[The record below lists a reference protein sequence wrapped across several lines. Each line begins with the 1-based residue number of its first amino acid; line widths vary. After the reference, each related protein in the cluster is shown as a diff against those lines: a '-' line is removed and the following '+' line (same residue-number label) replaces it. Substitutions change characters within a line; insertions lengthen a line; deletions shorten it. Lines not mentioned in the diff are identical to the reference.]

1 MNPTP
6 PSDRPTVWPLYVVT
20 FLATYTIAVAS
31 ISAPGIQHS
40 LEIPET
46 RTSLVIGAYSA
57 TFAAGLI
64 MSGRL
69 GDRYGRRRMFQLG
82 TAGLAITAFLTAAAP
97 NLELLLIA
105 RLLQG
110 CAAAA
115 TTPQVLSS
123 IQAILTGER
132 RLRAVGLYSVFAG
145 SGTVGGQVIGGV
157 VNSGFGPEF
166 GWRAAFGSVGVLA
179 IFAWVGA
186 RYLTETRS
194 PNPMGLD
201 LRGSIILGISLF
213 LLIAGLTNSAG
224 IDLGSPLSPP
234 GPLVSSAVLLAAAA
248 LGLGLL
254 VPHSRGRERA
264 GKPSILPARVMREP
278 GVRLGVTLSCLLFL
292 MIGGFMYNF
301 AILSQI
307 GLGYTPLE
315 SGLATLTL
323 ALAFV
328 TSSAIAPRLVSRAGG
343 PARGGPRVLLFA
355 SVLQACG
362 LASVGL
368 IALLGLSPFAAWF
381 MVAAVLIGG
390 GQGLMLG
397 PLVSVVM
404 TAVPDE
410 VAGLTGGLIA
420 TAQQTGIG
428 LGIAILSTVFA
439 GLAQILPMPA
449 AYGITTLGTVVLS
462 LVFAFATVRL
472 RAHGRGV

>member
-6 PSDRPTVWPLYVVT
+6 PAPRPTVWPLYVVT

-31 ISAPGIQHS
+31 ISAPGIQTS
-40 LEIPET
+40 LQIPET

-69 GDRYGRRRMFQLG
+69 GDRYGRRRMFRFG
-82 TAGLAITAFLTAAAP
+82 TAGLAVTALLTAAAP
-97 NLELLLIA
+97 NFELLLIA

-145 SGTVGGQVIGGV
+145 SGTVGGQVLGGF
-157 VNSGFGPEF
+157 VNSTFGETF
-166 GWRAAFGSVGVLA
+166 GWRAAFASVGVLA
-179 IFAWVGA
+179 VFAWVGA
-186 RYLTETRS
+186 RFLTETRS
-194 PNPMGLD
+194 ANPLGLD
-201 LRGSIILGISLF
+201 IRGSIILGAALF
-213 LLIAGLTNSAG
+213 LLIAGLTNGAAIDVSA
-224 IDLGSPLSPP
+224 PLTTT
-234 GPLVSSAVLLAAAA
+234 GPLISTAILLAAA
-248 LGLGLL
+248 LVGLLLL
-254 VPHSRGRERA
+254 VPHSRSRERTGRPA
-264 GKPSILPARVMREP
+264 ILPAPVMREP
-278 GVRLGVTLSCLLFL
+278 GVRLGVTLACLLFL

-301 AILSQI
+301 AILTQI
-307 GLGYTPLE
+307 GFGYSPFRTGLVSLG
-315 SGLATLTL
+315 L

-328 TSSAIAPRLVSRAGG
+328 ASSAIAPRLVSRFGG
-343 PARGGPRVLLFA
+343 PARGGPRVLVIA
-355 SVLQACG
+355 SVLQAAG
-362 LASVGL
+362 LASLGVL
-368 IALLGLSPFAAWF
+368 SLLELTPFALWF
-381 MVAAVLIGG
+381 QLCAVLIGG

-404 TAVPDE
+404 AAVPDE

-420 TAQQTGIG
+420 TGQQTGIG

-439 GLAQILPMPA
+439 GLTQLMPMQT
-449 AYGITTLGTVVLS
+449 AYGFTTLGTVVLS
-462 LVFAFATVRL
+462 VVFGLLAARL
-472 RAHGRGV
+472 GAHGRQS